1 MTNSAKVTGLYNC
14 GYYNTSFLREVE
26 RELQEK
32 AFTVRSGLTN
42 FTKAEQLAYMVLESQ
57 GFFACE

>member
-14 GYYNTSFLREVE
+14 GYCNTSFLREVE

-32 AFTVRSGLTN
+32 AFTVRSGLDN

-57 GFFACE
+57 GFFTCD

>member
-1 MTNSAKVTGLYNC
+1 MTNSAKVTGLHNC

-42 FTKAEQLAYMVLESQ
+42 FTKAEQLAYMVLESR